1 MESVSSDRVDVDRV
15 LHAHGLRSTLQRRVI
30 LGVVQSAGE
39 AHLSADEVH
48 ARALSSLPNLG
59 RGTVYA
65 TLAELSALG
74 ALSAVGLPE
83 PVRYEANTRPHG
95 HFRCRLCT
103 RLFDLHGETAELGD
117 LGERFSVE
125 RVTTRAE
132 GECAD
137 CSDYR
142 AGLLGGISA
151 ISGSAAPPWTEQFEH
166 PGFAATRAS
175 GPLGEVVLAATPSGL
190 VRLAFE
196 THADFEQLRARSRR
210 GSGARAARSH
220 LTSARKE
227 LARFIAGESEAIRCD
242 VDLDV
247 LGDGSRALSP
257 TRAIPWDSHR
267 SYLDLGLEMSS
278 FEIGTWMGA
287 NPMPI
292 VFPCHRV
299 SRGKEVPQ
307 DFVAGSAER
316 DWLEGLE
323 HERSRRHPT
332 PG

>member
-1 MESVSSDRVDVDRV
+1 VSCDRAHVDRV

-30 LGVVQSAGE
+30 LGVVQDAGE
-39 AHLSADEVH
+39 AHLSAEEVH

-95 HFRCRLCT
+95 HFRCRLCA
-103 RLFDLHGETAELGD
+103 RLFDLHEENVELGD

-125 RVTTRAE
+125 RITVRAE

-151 ISGSAAPPWTEQFEH
+151 ISGCAAPPWAEQLEQ
-166 PGFAATRAS
+166 PGFACARAS

-190 VRLAFE
+190 VRVAFE
-196 THADFEQLRARSRR
+196 MHADFERLRARSRS
-210 GSGARAARSH
+210 GSGARAARTH
-220 LTSARKE
+220 LSSARTE

-242 VDLDV
+242 VDLDA

-257 TRAIPWDSHR
+257 TQAIPWDSHR
-267 SYLDLGLEMSS
+267 SFLDLGLEMSS

-299 SRGKEVPQ
+299 SRGREVPQ
-307 DFVAGSAER
+307 DYVAGGDQR
-316 DWLEGLE
+316 DWLEALE
-323 HERSRRHPT
+323 RERSARA
-332 PG
+332 